1 MKDLSDTLPI
11 ERAAMDAQPS
21 FARPAPSPVAQGDG
35 ASLRPDHRAALE
47 RLCAF
52 YSTLSPDSLQDI
64 AGIYAREASF
74 KDPFNEVVGVPAIE
88 AIFRAM
94 FDQLDAPRFLI
105 RATVLEGARA
115 CVTWDFEFGF
125 RSLRRGQTQV
135 IRGAS
140 WLEFDEAGQ
149 VSRHRDY
156 WDAAEELYEK
166 LPVIGVLMRAMRRK
180 LAH

>member
-1 MKDLSDTLPI
+1 MTGKEQTDPGVVSQ
-11 ERAAMDAQPS
+11 QPGE
-21 FARPAPSPVAQGDG
+21 AGDG
-35 ASLRPDHRAALE
+35 PDHRAALD
-47 RLCAF
+47 RLCSF
-52 YSTLSPDSLQDI
+52 YASLSPDSLPGI
-64 AGIYAREASF
+64 AGIYAPQAVF

-94 FDQLDAPRFLI
+94 FAQLDGPRFVI
-105 RATVLEGARA
+105 RSTVLEGSRA

-125 RSLRRGQTQV
+125 RSFRRGQPQQ

-140 WLEFDEAGQ
+140 WLEFDGAGR
-149 VSRHRDY
+149 VTRHRDY

-166 LPVIGVLMRAMRRK
+166 LPVIGALMRILRGR